1 MTTSSFNQK
10 SSAGS
15 GVGLSRRAFSQVD
28 FLVVAASLSLLIAL
42 AMPMVSRSRAK
53 TRLLQCS
60 ENLRKV
66 NGAVLQYAEEHGRA
80 LPLLKDSPSPGGWW
94 YYKEEVKGY
103 LGLTGESSSADR
115 VFACPS
121 DRGYGMNSE
130 QTQPFWRSSKFN
142 YTSYVFNGVTL
153 PGVPNIAGR
162 SLSSIQDPAKTLL
175 TMEWT
180 AHAPL
185 SWHSSRTGIE
195 NTPFYNDA
203 ESVVGFV
210 DGHVALTALY
220 YDGINAAYTRDPI
233 PGYSYK
239 FSGD

>member
-1 MTTSSFNQK
+1 MHYPSPSPHGFDGPRARGRVSGFGQADLLVLA
-10 SSAGS
+10 AG
-15 GVGLSRRAFSQVD
+15 
-28 FLVVAASLSLLIAL
+28 LSLLAGVLVPTI
-42 AMPMVSRSRAK
+42 SRSRSQ
-53 TRLLQCS
+53 TRLAQCT

-66 NGAVLQYAEEHGRA
+66 NGAVLQYAEEHGRS
-80 LPLLKDSPSPGGWW
+80 LPLLQDSPAPGGWW

-103 LGLTGESSSADR
+103 LGLSGPSSSADK

-121 DRGYGMNSE
+121 DRGYGMSSE
-130 QTQPFWRSSKFN
+130 QTQPFCRSSKFN

-153 PGVPNIAGR
+153 PGVPRVAGR

-185 SWHSSRTGIE
+185 SWHSSRTGDE
-195 NTPFYNDA
+195 NSPFYSGA

-210 DGHVALTALY
+210 DGHVALTPIY